1 MRRTRRSL
9 ALRRLTAET
18 GLSSS
23 DLIYPVFVL
32 DGEGRSEPVES
43 MPGIFRQSIDGLLQE
58 ASKAQALGIPA
69 ITLFPVIDAEQK
81 SLISYPRPT
90 P

>member
-1 MRRTRRSL
+1 MRRTRSSA

-32 DGEGRSEPVES
+32 DGDGRSEPVES
-43 MPGIFRQSIDGLLQE
+43 MPGIVRQSIDVLLRE
-58 ASKAQALGIPA
+58 ASEAQALGIPA
-69 ITLFPVIDAEQK
+69 IAPF
-81 SLISYPRPT
+81 SGG
-90 P
+90 